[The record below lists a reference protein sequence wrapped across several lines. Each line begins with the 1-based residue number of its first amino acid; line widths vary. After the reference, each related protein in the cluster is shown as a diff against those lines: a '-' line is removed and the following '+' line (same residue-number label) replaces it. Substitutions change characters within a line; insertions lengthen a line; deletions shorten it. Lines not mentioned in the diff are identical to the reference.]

1 MMVMIM
7 SATAFMVVVMVMM
20 LMLFVIVGVLRR
32 WMVLL
37 NIHTTVK
44 DKYGVEVKTI
54 VEE

>member
-1 MMVMIM
+1 MC
-7 SATAFMVVVMVMM
+7 